1 MSDNNK
7 TVRLGGSN
15 DSYIRPNKTYQE
27 NLNEN
32 QIREKLKEY
41 KRVNLLEDD
50 IALNSH
56 IRYFNIT
63 ESNQKQFRLGGYLK
77 KVDLNK
83 KYCVLTNN
91 KQSWCVNLDKSV
103 LFKKIDYEDYKV
115 MQEENSKLKNKLLE
129 IKDANSKLKNY
140 INSKLHKT

>member
-7 TVRLGGSN
+7 TIRLGGAN
-15 DSYIRPNKTYQE
+15 DNYIRPNKTYQE

-41 KRVNLLEDD
+41 KRVDLLEDD
-50 IALNSH
+50 VPANSH

-63 ESNQKQFRLGGYLK
+63 ENNQKQFRLGGYLK
-77 KVDLNK
+77 KIDLDK
-83 KYCVLTNN
+83 RYCVLTNN

-103 LFKKIDYEDYKV
+103 LFKKVDYQDYKLL
-115 MQEENSKLKNKLLE
+115 QEENNKLKNKLFE
-129 IKDANSKLKNY
+129 IKDANTKLKNY
-140 INSKLHKT
+140 INSKLNK